1 MRTNRSFLAALFAAT
16 LLAPA
21 GSFADDTSGKAVGRA
36 AILAQKG
43 DYAAA
48 QKELDA
54 VKSGPER
61 GPALVEK
68 ARLELLQG
76 RYADAVKTAKSAAA
90 LGKDTKIQAAPII
103 AEALASQGKVN
114 EAIDAV
120 KDVADEDTAHRARLV
135 LGELLIRSGKRGAA
149 SVPLRR
155 LVEAY
160 NDDTINDRD
169 AEGLSLVGRAAHLL
183 RSAHDANQ
191 AYGEAEKAGA
201 KTRVE
206 TLLWRAELF
215 LDKYNPG
222 EAGESVKA
230 AQKIAPKDP
239 RVHVAMA
246 RVKLEN
252 AMDFEAAES
261 EIKQALE
268 VNPNLTSAYVIR
280 AGLALRTM
288 DIAAAD
294 AAVKRGLEVDA
305 TNLELLSMKAAT
317 RFLADDLAGYEATKK
332 QVLSLNPEYSAFF
345 QIVAEYA
352 EWEHRYEDIV
362 RMMDEATQVDA
373 QDMKA
378 FATLGLNKIRLGDDD
393 GGLDAL
399 RKSWKKDRFNVRAY
413 NTLNLFEK
421 TIPGEYVATN
431 GTRFRIR
438 YHKEEKPVLERY
450 VPRMLDEAWDSM
462 VKRYGFTPKMPVSI
476 ELYADSEHFSIRT
489 SGLPNV
495 GIQGVCFGQSLAALS
510 PGAGPFNWGNVLWH
524 ELGHVFAIQYS
535 KSHVPRWFTEGL
547 SEYETIIRRP
557 EWQREEDPALF
568 AALKGGRIPPLDGFN
583 RAFTHVDS
591 VEDVT
596 MAYFAA
602 SQLVV
607 FMADKY
613 GFDKVAA
620 MLPRWGKGER
630 TPDVIKGALG
640 VSHDEVDRQFREWL
654 KKRLARYEK
663 QYVPDLHAPPLDEA
677 RKALRTDPK
686 NPKKLVE
693 LALALFSDG
702 QKPEALAVLDEALA
716 LDPKQPDANFVRLRL
731 AMGEKKLDDAARI
744 LDKMVANGH
753 DGYVLRMKAADLAE
767 MRKDKTRMK
776 ACFEAAFKFDP
787 SQAEPLQGLYD
798 LAKEQKDIAGQLDA
812 LRRLSLLDQ
821 HDRRVW
827 VKLLELLVERGLW
840 EEAVKVG
847 ESAIYVDVSNTKVH
861 RLYAKALARS
871 GQQVSA
877 IFELN
882 SAILTKPEP
891 AEMTQIYE
899 DLAKGYDKLGKAD
912 YAKQARD
919 LAKLVAPKG

>member
-1 MRTNRSFLAALFAAT
+1 MRTNRPFLAALFAAS

-21 GSFADDTSGKAVGRA
+21 TAFADEPSGKVLGRV
-36 AILAQKG
+36 AILMQKG

-48 QKELDA
+48 EKELDA

-61 GPALVEK
+61 ADALLAK
-68 ARLELLQG
+68 ARIELLTG

-90 LGKDTKIQAAPII
+90 LDKDTKIKAAPVI

-114 EAIDAV
+114 EAIEVV
-120 KDVADEDTAHRARLV
+120 KDVAEEDTAHRARLV

-149 SVPLRR
+149 SVPLRKIA
-155 LVEAY
+155 EAY
-160 NDDTINDRD
+160 NDDTINNRD
-169 AEGLSLVGRAAHLL
+169 AEGLSIVGRAAHLL
-183 RSAHDANQ
+183 RAAQDANQ
-191 AYGEAEKAGA
+191 AFNEAEKAGA
-201 KTRVE
+201 KTRPE

-215 LDKYNPG
+215 LDKYDPG
-222 EAGESVKA
+222 HAGEVVKE
-230 AQKIAPKDP
+230 AQKVAPKDP
-239 RVHVAMA
+239 HVHVAMA
-246 RVKLEN
+246 RVKLESS
-252 AMDFEAAES
+252 MDFEAAES

-268 VNPNLTSAYVIR
+268 VNPNLPSAYVIR

-294 AAVKRGLEVDA
+294 AAVKRGLAVDP
-305 TNLELLSMKAAT
+305 TNLELLSMKAAA

-332 QVLSLNPEYSAFF
+332 QVLSLCPEYSAFF

-362 RMMDEATQVDA
+362 RMMDEATAIDA
-373 QDMKA
+373 QDTKA
-378 FATLGLNKIRLGDDD
+378 YAALGLNKIRLGDDD
-393 GGLDAL
+393 GGVEAL

-421 TIPGEYVATN
+421 TIPQEYVTTT

-438 YHKEEKPVLERY
+438 YHKDEKPFLERY
-450 VPRMLDEAWDSM
+450 VPRMLDEAWESM

-510 PGAGPFNWGNVLWH
+510 PSAGPFNWGNVLWH

-568 AALKGGRIPPLDGFN
+568 AALKGGRVPPLDGFN

-613 GFDKVAA
+613 GFEKVAA

-630 TPDVIKGALG
+630 TPEVVKEALG
-640 VSHDEVDRQFREWL
+640 VPHEEVDRQFREWL
-654 KKRLARYEK
+654 KKKLSRYEK

-677 RKALRTDPK
+677 RKALRADPK
-686 NPKKLVE
+686 NPKKLVQ
-693 LALALFSDG
+693 LALALFADG
-702 QKPEALAVLDEALA
+702 QKPEALAVIDEALTV
-716 LDPKQPDANFVRLRL
+716 DPKQPDAHFVRLRL

-744 LDKMVANGH
+744 LDKMVTNGH

-767 MRKDKTRMK
+767 MRKDKARMK
-776 ACFEAAFKFDP
+776 SCFEAAFRFDP

-798 LAKEQKDIAGQLDA
+798 LAKAQKDVAGQLEA

-827 VKLLELLVERGLW
+827 VRLLELLVDRGLW

-847 ESAIYVDVSNTKVH
+847 ESAMYIDVANPKVH
-861 RLYAKALARS
+861 RLYGRALART
-871 GQQVSA
+871 GRQISA

-882 SAILTKPEP
+882 SAILAKPEP
-891 AEMTQIYE
+891 AEMASIYE
-899 DLAKGYDKLGKAD
+899 ELAKGYDKLGKAEF
-912 YAKQARD
+912 AKQARD
-919 LAKLVAPKG
+919 LAKLVSPKG